1 MNLTIR
7 TALYGC
13 TENGCFHYRSDSS
26 ILLHFF
32 RVFFLI
38 PWYQLRQF
46 QYQLPFF
53 ETLELHPQK
62 NPFFSEHVSY
72 LQYWVAYQDQKPV
85 GRIAAWIDTKHDEIQ
100 NPDMMKKTG
109 WIGLFE
115 SIDNSQVAHSLLCT
129 ALENLQKQKVCNIL
143 GPGRFNASSQIGLQI
158 DGFQYPPFFMEPF
171 NPPYYQQYFALF
183 GEKKNDWFSFGV
195 DEESFYQYYQRIHQM
210 ENRFGSL
217 ENQLHQKGIHIY
229 SPSTK
234 TLSCEVDRVIHFYNQ
249 LWSSPNHPQFS
260 PLCEGEKRSLL
271 KTITMFWEPSLIHIA
286 ETQNHEIVG
295 LGITVPDINEAL
307 KDLPVHVTSRPTTL
321 CYLHQNLLGL
331 SRIMC
336 RVRKKDFTQ
345 ARVLILGS
353 TIPFGALDAAL
364 YKYLYFAIQK
374 LSIRK
379 ISASQIADCNL
390 RMVNPLRKMGSVEKV
405 WRVYQMQ

>member
-1 MNLTIR
+1 LNLTIR
-7 TALYGC
+7 TALHGH
-13 TENGCFHYRSDSS
+13 TENGCFHYHSDSNS
-26 ILLHFF
+26 FLHFF
-32 RVFFLI
+32 RVFFQI
-38 PWYQLRQF
+38 PWYQLHQS
-46 QYQLPFF
+46 QYQLPLF
-53 ETLELHPQK
+53 ETLELHPNK

-72 LQYWVAYQDQKPV
+72 LQYWVAYQNQNPV
-85 GRIAAWIDTKHDEIQ
+85 GRIAAWIDTKYDEIKH
-100 NPDMMKKTG
+100 PDMKKKTG

-115 SIDNSQVAHSLLCT
+115 SIDDSQVAHLLLST
-129 ALENLQKQKVCNIL
+129 ALENLRNQKVCNIL

-158 DGFQYPPFFMEPF
+158 DGFHHPPFFMEPF
-171 NPPYYQQYFALF
+171 NPPYYQQYFALI
-183 GEKKNDWFSFGV
+183 GEKKNDWYSFGV
-195 DEESFYQYYQRIHQM
+195 DEGSFYQYYQRILQM

-217 ENQLHQKGIHIY
+217 ENQLQQKGIRVY
-229 SPSTK
+229 SPSKK
-234 TLSCEVDRVIHFYNQ
+234 TLSFEVDRVIRFYNQ

-260 PLCEGEKRSLL
+260 PLCAGEKRSLL

-286 ETQNHEIVG
+286 ETQNHELVG

-307 KDLPVHVTSRPTTL
+307 KGFPVNVSSKPTSL
-321 CYLHQNLLGL
+321 SYLHQNLLGL
-331 SRIMC
+331 GRILC
-336 RVRKKDFTQ
+336 RVQKKNFSQ

-353 TIPFGALDAAL
+353 TVPFIALDAAL
-364 YKYLYFAIQK
+364 YKNLYCAIQK